1 MEFSNPSTLA
11 GSPLGR
17 ITHTLRGRYLVSAVV
32 LGALVVA
39 GAWLTSR
46 YVSSAIE
53 LKSAGIAARNELAHQ
68 ARPLFD
74 AHWRAEYALHS
85 YALSPSKVAR
95 ERVHE
100 YLEDAVTR
108 VDRLLAERLANSAE
122 AIAELRA
129 LRADYTRLGEVA
141 SELTQIRLD
150 PDVLFPAIAIARGDM
165 LEYQSGFQTA
175 LSLALHDETEQPD
188 GDARV
193 RELLN
198 EIRYAWSQMIAAY
211 RLYLINRIA
220 SLAESHLDIQAQDV
234 HTIHESV
241 AELLAELAELDRQG
255 RVGLVASSNLE
266 TLQEVAELWYAGF
279 ERVVAINLTDGWRA
293 DVPYFRETIEPLLGA
308 ISARIGVLDAM
319 LTEAGR
325 QDVAD
330 VAGVATRVSVGLW
343 WAALALLALIAIGL
357 YMFERTVLRPFAYL
371 ADALKKEA
379 LGAEKVPL
387 PAATTHETQDLV
399 TAFSELQRQIRAR
412 QTELE
417 HQALHDS
424 LTALPNRTLLRD
436 RLNQAVASAHR
447 ERGSL
452 ALLMIDL
459 DRFKQINDTLGHPV
473 GDRVL
478 QQVARRLTGLLRESD
493 TVARLGGDEFAILL
507 PNAGRSEA
515 EGVAHKVLRALE
527 SPLAV
532 GEHQL
537 VVGASLGIALY
548 PQHGRSADTLV
559 QHADIAMYAAKRG
572 RTGWLMYGNDARAMG
587 TPS

>member
-1 MEFSNPSTLA
+1 
-11 GSPLGR
+11 
-17 ITHTLRGRYLVSAVV
+17 LV
-32 LGALVVA
+32 
-39 GAWLTSR
+39 
-46 YVSSAIE
+46 
-53 LKSAGIAARNELAHQ
+53 
-68 ARPLFD
+68 
-74 AHWRAEYALHS
+74 
-85 YALSPSKVAR
+85 
-95 ERVHE
+95 
-100 YLEDAVTR
+100 
-108 VDRLLAERLANSAE
+108 
-122 AIAELRA
+122 
-129 LRADYTRLGEVA
+129 
-141 SELTQIRLD
+141 
-150 PDVLFPAIAIARGDM
+150 PAIAIARGDM
-165 LEYQSGFQTA
+165 LEYQNSFQTA
-175 LSLALHDETEQPD
+175 LSLALYDETEQPG
-188 GDARV
+188 GDV
-193 RELLN
+193 GTRELLN

-234 HTIHESV
+234 DTIHDNV
-241 AELLAELAELDRQG
+241 TELLAQLVELDRDG
-255 RVGLVASSNLE
+255 RLSLVTSTSLV
-266 TLQEVAELWYAGF
+266 TLRDAAEQWYEGF
-279 ERVVAINLTDGWRA
+279 QRVVAINLTEGWRA
-293 DVPYFRETIEPLLGA
+293 DVPYFRETIEPLLST

-319 LTEAGR
+319 LTDAGR

-330 VAGVATRVSVGLW
+330 VASVATRVSTGLW
-343 WAALALLALIAIGL
+343 WAALALLALIAVGL
-357 YMFERTVLRPFAYL
+357 YVFEGTVLRPFSYL
-371 ADALKKEA
+371 AEALKKEA
-379 LGAEKVPL
+379 LGAENVPL
-387 PAATTHETQDLV
+387 PSATTHETRDLV

-417 HQALHDS
+417 HQALHDA

-493 TVARLGGDEFAILL
+493 TVARLGGDEFALLL
-507 PNAGRSEA
+507 PSARRVEA
-515 EGVAHKVLRALE
+515 EGVAQKVLHALD
-527 SPLAV
+527 SPLSV

-548 PQHGRSADTLV
+548 PQHGRSADALV

-572 RTGWLMYGNDARAMG
+572 RVGWLVYGNDARVMN

>member
-1 MEFSNPSTLA
+1 MEPSQPNTLPD
-11 GSPLGR
+11 SPLGR
-17 ITHTLRGRYLVSAVV
+17 VTHTLRGRYLAAAVV
-32 LGALVVA
+32 LGAIVLA

-46 YVSSAIE
+46 YVDSAIE
-53 LKSAGIAARNELAHQ
+53 LNSASIAERNELAHQ
-68 ARPLFD
+68 ARPLFY

-100 YLEDAVTR
+100 HLQDAVAR
-108 VDRLLAERLANSAE
+108 VDRLLAEGLANSAQ
-122 AIAELRA
+122 ARAELGA
-129 LRADYTRLGEVA
+129 LRADYIRLGEAA
-141 SELTQIRLD
+141 SVLTQIRLD
-150 PDVLFPAIAIARGDM
+150 PDVLFPAIAVARGDM
-165 LEYQSGFQTA
+165 LEYQNSFQTA
-175 LSLALHDETEQPD
+175 LSLALHDETEQPG
-188 GDARV
+188 GDDRV
-193 RELLN
+193 RQLLG
-198 EIRYAWSQMIAAY
+198 EIRYGWSQMIAAY

-234 HTIHESV
+234 HTIYGNVTEML
-241 AELLAELAELDRQG
+241 AQLAELERKG
-255 RVGLVASSNLE
+255 RLGLVTSANLDTLRE
-266 TLQEVAELWYAGF
+266 TAELWYGGF
-279 ERVVAINLTDGWRA
+279 QRVVSINLTDGWRA
-293 DVPYFRETIEPLLGA
+293 DVPYFRETIEPLLSG

-330 VAGVATRVSVGLW
+330 VAGVATGVSTGLW
-343 WAALALLALIAIGL
+343 WAALALLALIALGL
-357 YMFERTVLRPFAYL
+357 FMFERTVLRPFAYL
-371 ADALKKEA
+371 ADALKREA
-379 LGAEKVPL
+379 LGAENVPL
-387 PAATTHETQDLV
+387 PTATTHETHDLV

-447 ERGSL
+447 GRGSS
-452 ALLMIDL
+452 ALLLIDL

-507 PNAGRSEA
+507 PNASRSQA
-515 EGVAHKVLRALE
+515 EGVAHKVLHALE
-527 SPLAV
+527 SPLSV

-548 PQHGRSADTLV
+548 PQHGRSADALV

-572 RTGWLMYGNDARAMG
+572 RIGWLVYGNDARAMG